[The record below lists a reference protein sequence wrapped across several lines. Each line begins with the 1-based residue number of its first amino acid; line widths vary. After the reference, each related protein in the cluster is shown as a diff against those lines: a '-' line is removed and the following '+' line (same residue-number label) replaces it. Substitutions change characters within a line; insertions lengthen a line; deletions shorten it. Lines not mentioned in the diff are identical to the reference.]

1 MIIHAA
7 KAIDNIYLSMSPKQ
21 VLWIRL
27 VFMGMYSHMARYW
40 QPELNIFNLQWSFA
54 LDVKRGRIK
63 LTAYFGHRRQQKKGM
78 ANQACQALPT
88 EGWNIVLTTF
98 LGLFISFIASTTNAL
113 TILAIFKKRALHFVT
128 YYFIASLAVGDFL
141 VGIVALPLWMAR
153 SLLKVAD
160 EEDPLSFA
168 VRCFYF
174 FFVGISTY
182 NLCTLS
188 LERYVGVILPLRYN
202 EIVTVRRFQ
211 YAVASVWVLSGI
223 TACLCFAIHEDTY
236 WFVAVFAVFF
246 MPGIVISYCYVC
258 IFKETYRHPRANEQ
272 LQADSGSTN
281 QTHNRKASL
290 TIAVVIGVFYMT
302 TLPALAFSIH
312 EVVSGKNAPC
322 QTKKTLESWGTWAL
336 FLAYSN
342 AAINPWIYAVRKRE
356 FRDALKILMFWKH

>member
-1 MIIHAA
+1 MKFCVGCQTWQNKINGTLWPSSSTEERNGRPSVPGLTNRGMEHC
-7 KAIDNIYLSMSPKQ
+7 IDDFSGSFYLLYRFYNKRINNPC
-21 VLWIRL
+21 
-27 VFMGMYSHMARYW
+27 
-40 QPELNIFNLQWSFA
+40 NLQEKITPFCH
-54 LDVKRGRIK
+54 I
-63 LTAYFGHRRQQKKGM
+63 
-78 ANQACQALPT
+78 
-88 EGWNIVLTTF
+88 
-98 LGLFISFIASTTNAL
+98 LFHCFSS
-113 TILAIFKKRALHFVT
+113 
-128 YYFIASLAVGDFL
+128 SWDFL
-141 VGIVALPLWMAR
+141 VGIVALPLWIAR

-223 TACLCFAIHEDTY
+223 TACLCLAIHEDTY
-236 WFVAVFAVFF
+236 WFVAVCAVFF

-272 LQADSGSTN
+272 LQAASGSTN

-336 FLAYSN
+336 FFAYSN